1 MSSPM
6 SGYDYFGLRSE
17 SSGALEVSKNAKI
30 VLGVVIAVI
39 VAAALGLGVWVAVDT
54 YKNKQLQK
62 KIASLSAAGNTAA
75 AGGAAAPSLAGASYA
90 GSGMTA
96 THPSVRTNKSQA
108 APKSS
113 DPSTCYNENL
123 IGSYAIGVDS
133 RSGSVRPAFSKM
145 PMAGKAVPLTTN
157 QGVGA
162 SKLRSNGS
170 LGRQTPIDLSGYA
183 RLGLDRALGASGL
196 DRPGR

>member
-1 MSSPM
+1 MSG
-6 SGYDYFGLRSE
+6 GYDYFGLRSE

-39 VAAALGLGVWVAVDT
+39 VAAALGLGAWVAIDT

-75 AGGAAAPSLAGASYA
+75 ALSGASYA
-90 GSGMTA
+90 GSSLTS
-96 THPSVRTNKSQA
+96 TYPSARTNKSQA
-108 APKSS
+108 APMSS

-123 IGSYAIGVDS
+123 IGSFQGSVDS
-133 RSGSVRPAFSKM
+133 RAGAIRPAFAKM

-162 SKLRSNGS
+162 AKLRSNGS

-183 RLGLDRALGASGL
+183 RLGMDRALGAAGL
-196 DRPGR
+196 DRPGE